1 MDEQIFH
8 LYLIKLLCD
17 YFPPLVVDEILMIL
31 METEFGYVDFKTRDS
46 RHTQTISFSYK

>member
-1 MDEQIFH
+1 M
-8 LYLIKLLCD
+8 KLL
-17 YFPPLVVDEILMIL
+17 YGYVPPLVVDKIIMIL